1 MFTDDVREPTHDV
14 LRFQPGKTNSESTMS
29 TRKPKP
35 SLVSEI
41 EAPEERLQLITL
53 TAEPKAIQVSPQRG
67 PLKQSSWMAPLPAG
81 DKRRL
86 H

>member
-1 MFTDDVREPTHDV
+1 MFKDDVRESTHDV
-14 LRFQPGKTNSESTMS
+14 FRFQPGKTNSESTMS

-53 TAEPKAIQVSPQRG
+53 TAELKGISVSPQRG
-67 PLKQSSWMAPLPAG
+67 PLKQPSWVVPLPAG
-81 DKRRL
+81 EKRRL